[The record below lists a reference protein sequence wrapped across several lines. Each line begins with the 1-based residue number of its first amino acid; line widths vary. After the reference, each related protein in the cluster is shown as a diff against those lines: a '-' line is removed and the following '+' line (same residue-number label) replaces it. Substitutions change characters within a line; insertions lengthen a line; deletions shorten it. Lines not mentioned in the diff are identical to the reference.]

1 MLDSHVDQCLARL
14 VSHVENTVRT
24 TPSLGLAI
32 KATQLAETAKRSKI
46 PAGRKREERGCFSA
60 AAAAP
65 GILGNT
71 AYGSSMDLDV
81 VRHAEP
87 PMQSHYRLSSWDDS
101 IGLRAKNMP
110 QSSPSLPIGADHTTN
125 GPAVNTEAAVFDIN
139 RQVPQICRTTL
150 VKPLWTNHSRQTT
163 LVQPRLKP
171 TRACA

>member
-1 MLDSHVDQCLARL
+1 
-14 VSHVENTVRT
+14 
-24 TPSLGLAI
+24 
-32 KATQLAETAKRSKI
+32 
-46 PAGRKREERGCFSA
+46 
-60 AAAAP
+60 
-65 GILGNT
+65 
-71 AYGSSMDLDV
+71 
-81 VRHAEP
+81 
-87 PMQSHYRLSSWDDS
+87 MQSHYRLSSWDDS

-110 QSSPSLPIGADHTTN
+110 QSSPSLPIGADHTTNGPAVNTEAAVFAFNISQSTPSSPTGAVHTTN